1 MTTAQTEARAID
13 ALAEEM
19 RTAMSC
25 GICGHS
31 RIDCECTHDE
41 HRAFEAGIATLT
53 QENAELRQALA
64 TARREALEEA
74 AKAHKV
80 LRDLDPENAID
91 DTLLR
96 DIHARLQTHGE
107 KYPDRMVSV
116 LHRNVVLY
124 TIQSALRAL
133 PLDIGGGDAG

>member
-41 HRAFEAGIATLT
+41 HRAFEAGIVTLT

-74 AKAHKV
+74 LATIRPWKKRDHLSLHAGEVTAQEFRTVVAV
-80 LRDLDPENAID
+80 LISIE
-91 DTLLR
+91 
-96 DIHARLQTHGE
+96 G
-107 KYPDRMVSV
+107 S
-116 LHRNVVLY
+116 
-124 TIQSALRAL
+124 LRAL